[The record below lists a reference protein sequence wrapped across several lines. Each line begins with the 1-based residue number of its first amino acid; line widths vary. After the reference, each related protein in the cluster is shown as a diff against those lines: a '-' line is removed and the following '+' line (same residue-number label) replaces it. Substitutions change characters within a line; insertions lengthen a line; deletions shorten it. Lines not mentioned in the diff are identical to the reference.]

1 MAEKWVMACTAL
13 VSVALGVGLCGP
25 PFSCGFPCKGRGAGM
40 TQGPLQLAY
49 RKPSNVPA
57 LLGTVWED
65 LCRQG
70 SCRELDPSLAT
81 P

>member
-1 MAEKWVMACTAL
+1 MHCF
-13 VSVALGVGLCGP
+13 GVGC
-25 PFSCGFPCKGRGAGM
+25 FRGRVVWSPILLWISLQGTGAGM

-65 LCRQG
+65 PCRQG
-70 SCRELDPSLAT
+70 SCRELDPLTVGSQAGEVVSS
-81 P
+81 